1 MTETAAGIPEGSNV
15 TLHKGTKVE
24 LTIERS
30 AHGGEGIALSEGRV
44 VFVPNTYP
52 GDVVEA
58 TITQVKKK
66 FARAELDAVIRAS
79 DLRTVNRCLAALH
92 GAGCCDLGDI
102 KPEEEAQ
109 FKAHI
114 LKDQLHRLGKITDI
128 PAIDVQTIGEPVGW
142 RTRMRLGVDALGNAG
157 FRRRNSHDIVAHHRC
172 SQAVPGLL
180 DGIVES
186 EGAAVNFTFT
196 PGSQIVVVLDDE
208 GKRSVVETR
217 KPSRGQRAES
227 IQKVLEGDGN
237 VTQVIDNAQFT
248 IPATAFWQAHK
259 ASAQHYAS
267 TIQRWMKT
275 TLQEL
280 NLKDAVNG
288 KPIGWDLYGGA
299 GAFVPAMLEG
309 LGEDSTIHSVELSP
323 EAAKA
328 GKHALRSIHGAKRV
342 VFHSSLVERAVPR
355 LPKPVAVVLDPP
367 RVGAGRAVI
376 DDIALASP
384 EVVVHIGCDPA
395 TFARDMSYWL
405 ENGYALIR
413 LQLVDAFPG
422 THHFETLGL
431 LVRDKG
437 RKL

>member
-1 MTETAAGIPEGSNV
+1 MTETASDSPEGSN
-15 TLHKGTKVE
+15 TIMHKGTQVE

-44 VFVPNTYP
+44 VFVPNAYP

-66 FARAELDAVIRAS
+66 FARAELNAVLQAS
-79 DLRTVNRCLAALH
+79 DLRTTNRCLAASH
-92 GAGCCDLGDI
+92 GAGCCDLGNI

-109 FKAHI
+109 FKARI
-114 LKDQLHRLGKITDI
+114 LKDQLQRLGKIANV

-142 RTRMRLGVDALGNAG
+142 RTRMRLGIDALGNAG

-186 EGAAVNFTFT
+186 EGTAVNFTFT

-237 VTQVIDNAQFT
+237 VAQVIDNAQFT

-267 TIQRWMKT
+267 TIQRWIKT

-280 NLKDAVNG
+280 NHEDVAHRSH
-288 KPIGWDLYGGA
+288 IGWDLYGGA
-299 GAFVPAMLEG
+299 GAFVPAMLDA
-309 LGEDSTIHSVELSP
+309 LGDNSVVHSVELSP

-328 GKHALRSIHGAKRV
+328 GKHALRSAHDAKRV
-342 VFHSSLVERAVPR
+342 VFHSSLVERAVSR
-355 LPKPVAVVLDPP
+355 LPKPAAVVLDPP

-376 DDIALASP
+376 DDVALASP

-395 TFARDMSYWL
+395 TFARDMSYWQ